1 MVNASVEGSHDARAI
16 ANYMLERAEERGI
29 KGLTLMQ
36 LLKLVYL
43 AHGWSL
49 AFDEKPL
56 VGQTPQAW
64 QYGPVY
70 PHIYKALS
78 KYGGNPIKER
88 IKDKL
93 TGAEFRPVGLTD
105 VQEKVIDAV
114 LESYGKK
121 HAFDLSGITHQP
133 GGPWDKTFHNV
144 GPYKD
149 IPLDVMREHYQAL
162 KEQRGIQSL

>member
-1 MVNASVEGSHDARAI
+1 MKSSAEGAHDARAI
-16 ANYMLERAEERGI
+16 ANYILEKAPDFGI

-49 AFDEKPL
+49 AFDETPL
-56 VGQTPQAW
+56 VAQTPQAW

-70 PHIYKALS
+70 PHIYKALN
-78 KYGGNPIKER
+78 KFGGNPINET

-93 TGAEFRPVGLTD
+93 TGAEFRPVGLSD
-105 VQEKVIDAV
+105 VQKKVIDAV
-114 LESYGKK
+114 LQSYGKR

-133 GGPWDKTFHNV
+133 GGPWDKTFHSA

-149 IPLDVMREHYQAL
+149 IPLDVMKRHYQTL
-162 KEQRGIQSL
+162 KEERGIKSL

>member
-1 MVNASVEGSHDARAI
+1 MDVIIEGSHDARAI
-16 ANYMLERAEERGI
+16 ANYMLDKAPAFGI

-49 AFDEKPL
+49 AFDDKPI

-70 PHIYKALS
+70 PHIYKALN
-78 KYGGNPIKER
+78 KFGGNAVNER
-88 IKDKL
+88 IRDRH
-93 TGAEFRPVGLTD
+93 TGAEFRPVGMTPI
-105 VQEKVIDAV
+105 QEKVVDAV
-114 LESYGKK
+114 LKSYGNK
-121 HAFDLSGITHQP
+121 HAFELSNITHQP
-133 GGPWDKTFHNV
+133 DGPWETTFKNL

-149 IPLDVMREHYQAL
+149 ISLDVMKKHYQAL
-162 KEQRGIQSL
+162 KQERNIQSL

>member
-1 MVNASVEGSHDARAI
+1 MVNALAEGSHDARAI
-16 ANYMLERAEERGI
+16 ANYMLERASKFGI
-29 KGLTLMQ
+29 EGITLMQ

-56 VGQTPQAW
+56 VAQTPQAW

-70 PHIYKALS
+70 PHIYKALN
-78 KYGGNPIKER
+78 KYGGNPINESIR
-88 IKDKL
+88 DKH
-93 TGAEFRPVGLTD
+93 TGAEFRPVGLTAI
-105 VQEKVIDAV
+105 QGKVIDAV

-121 HAFDLSGITHQP
+121 HAFELSNVTHQP
-133 GGPWDKTFHNV
+133 GGPWDKTFHSV

-149 IPLDVMREHYQAL
+149 IPLDVMKEHYRSL
-162 KEQRGIQSL
+162 KEKRNIQSL